1 MANKKKNKGKLD
13 SHQKKGSSL
22 IAPFNQI
29 PNRNSMSWVNDRLP
43 CMLWAGLLIN
53 GLGRDNALEVFRE
66 IGTKLGLEHKGIDEG
81 EKKMPRIGLY
91 GLSII
96 DKTLKNDFFNV
107 LSLHPESKSAL
118 RPLLLLDCLPM
129 REKWLEFCGEVDVK
143 KEDWKVLAQTT
154 ALLLDH
160 QSQEATDCRWAYL
173 LPSVNSGMLVL
184 QNEEQYK
191 EFQEYPYYQ
200 DQRKVRPFIRSTEMS
215 ISNTVLEN
223 DSYKTDKEIYSR
235 AFWAEC
241 KNKTDCFISSPAK
254 SEASFNITKTLESIE
269 SCWGELSQH
278 FVETDTFTHVQAKR
292 DASFGFCFYALTI
305 SREGLLSSG
314 IMVTSKFALRVL
326 AELYITFSYL
336 VATNDKK
343 MWDVYRTYGSS
354 QAKLTFIKLEE
365 VLEDK
370 PEYLKKSQIESLAN
384 EDIYMDFQDIELGNW
399 AKIDLRKMSIIGKCK
414 DIYDAYYSWPSTYAH
429 GQWCAVRDTV
439 FTTCLNPLHRLHRVP
454 LPRPKYEDHAEK
466 DLVKLTNMTLDL
478 LNKIYPTFEHRL
490 LLVRDETC

>member
-1 MANKKKNKGKLD
+1 
-13 SHQKKGSSL
+13 
-22 IAPFNQI
+22 
-29 PNRNSMSWVNDRLP
+29 
-43 CMLWAGLLIN
+43 
-53 GLGRDNALEVFRE
+53 
-66 IGTKLGLEHKGIDEG
+66 
-81 EKKMPRIGLY
+81 
-91 GLSII
+91 
-96 DKTLKNDFFNV
+96 
-107 LSLHPESKSAL
+107 
-118 RPLLLLDCLPM
+118 
-129 REKWLEFCGEVDVK
+129 
-143 KEDWKVLAQTT
+143 
-154 ALLLDH
+154 
-160 QSQEATDCRWAYL
+160 
-173 LPSVNSGMLVL
+173 
-184 QNEEQYK
+184 
-191 EFQEYPYYQ
+191 
-200 DQRKVRPFIRSTEMS
+200 
-215 ISNTVLEN
+215 
-223 DSYKTDKEIYSR
+223 
-235 AFWAEC
+235 
-241 KNKTDCFISSPAK
+241 
-254 SEASFNITKTLESIE
+254 
-269 SCWGELSQH
+269 
-278 FVETDTFTHVQAKR
+278 
-292 DASFGFCFYALTI
+292 
-305 SREGLLSSG
+305 
-314 IMVTSKFALRVL
+314 
-326 AELYITFSYL
+326 SYL